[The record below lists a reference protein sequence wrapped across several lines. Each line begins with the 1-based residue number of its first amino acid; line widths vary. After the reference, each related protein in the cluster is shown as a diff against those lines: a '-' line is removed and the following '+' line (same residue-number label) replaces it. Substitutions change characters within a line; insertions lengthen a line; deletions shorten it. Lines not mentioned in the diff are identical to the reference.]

1 MYTVRRVVILNKIA
15 KRALPTYYNL
25 NQSAA
30 LSSKHDQFAS
40 RHIGSDE
47 NGINKM
53 LKTLNVKSLDEVVE
67 KSLPNN
73 ILLKT
78 GLKLDKPMTEVE
90 FLKYAQKVASQNEVW
105 RSYIGMGYNN
115 CHVPTV
121 ILRNVFENPGWV
133 TQYTPYQAE
142 LSQGRLESLIN
153 YQTMIC
159 DMTGLDIANAS
170 LLDEGTAAAEA
181 VTMCFRQ
188 NKRNKFL
195 VSDKI
200 NPQTIDVLR
209 TRSEVLGFEII
220 VGDLKEMDASDKN
233 VTGIMFQYPD
243 TEGSVNN
250 YEETIKSAKK
260 GGALVTCVTDLLA
273 LCMLKSPKEIGA
285 DIALGNAGRFGVPLG
300 YGGPH
305 AAFFAC
311 SDSYKRH
318 MPGRII
324 GISRDALGNEAY
336 RLSLQTREQHIRGDK
351 G

>member
-1 MYTVRRVVILNKIA
+1 
-15 KRALPTYYNL
+15 
-25 NQSAA
+25 
-30 LSSKHDQFAS
+30 
-40 RHIGSDE
+40 
-47 NGINKM
+47 
-53 LKTLNVKSLDEVVE
+53 
-67 KSLPNN
+67 
-73 ILLKT
+73 
-78 GLKLDKPMTEVE
+78 
-90 FLKYAQKVASQNEVW
+90 
-105 RSYIGMGYNN
+105 MGYNN
-115 CHVPTV
+115 CHVPSV

-159 DMTGLDIANAS
+159 DLTGLDIANAS
-170 LLDEGTAAAEA
+170 LLDEGTAAAET

-188 NKRNKFL
+188 NKRNRFL

-209 TRSEVLGFEII
+209 TRSEILGFEIVI
-220 VGDLKEMDASDKN
+220 GNLKEMNASDKN
-233 VTGIMFQYPD
+233 VSGIMFQYPD
-243 TEGSVNN
+243 TEGSVSD
-250 YEETIKSAKK
+250 YEETIKNAKK

-273 LCMLKSPKEIGA
+273 LCILKSPKEIGA
-285 DIALGNAGRFGVPLG
+285 DIAFGNAGRFGVPLG

-311 SDSYKRH
+311 SDAYKRH

>member
-1 MYTVRRVVILNKIA
+1 MYTVKRVIILNKIA
-15 KRALPTYYNL
+15 KNVIPIYYNL

-30 LSSKHDQFAS
+30 LSSKHDQFVS

-53 LKTLNVKSLDEVVE
+53 LKTLNVKSLDEVAE
-67 KSLPNN
+67 KSIPNN

-90 FLKYAQKVASQNEVW
+90 FLKYAQNIASENQVW

-115 CHVPTV
+115 CHVPSV

-159 DMTGLDIANAS
+159 DLTGLDIANAS
-170 LLDEGTAAAEA
+170 LLDEGTAAAET

-188 NKRNKFL
+188 NKRNRFL

-209 TRSEVLGFEII
+209 TRSEILGFEIVI
-220 VGDLKEMDASDKN
+220 GNLKEMNASDKN
-233 VTGIMFQYPD
+233 VSGIMFQYPD
-243 TEGSVNN
+243 TEGSVSD
-250 YEETIKSAKK
+250 YEETIKNAKK

-273 LCMLKSPKEIGA
+273 LCILKSPKEIGA
-285 DIALGNAGRFGVPLG
+285 DIAFGNAGRFGVPLG

-311 SDSYKRH
+311 SDAYKRH

>member
-1 MYTVRRVVILNKIA
+1 
-15 KRALPTYYNL
+15 
-25 NQSAA
+25 
-30 LSSKHDQFAS
+30 
-40 RHIGSDE
+40 
-47 NGINKM
+47 
-53 LKTLNVKSLDEVVE
+53 
-67 KSLPNN
+67 
-73 ILLKT
+73 
-78 GLKLDKPMTEVE
+78 
-90 FLKYAQKVASQNEVW
+90 
-105 RSYIGMGYNN
+105 
-115 CHVPTV
+115 
-121 ILRNVFENPGWV
+121 
-133 TQYTPYQAE
+133 
-142 LSQGRLESLIN
+142 
-153 YQTMIC
+153 MIC

-273 LCMLKSPKEIGA
+273 LCMLKSPKEIGV